1 MQAALNASDETVSF
15 LLSQGASPNK
25 PAANGHNAL
34 VFAIQSK
41 CLTTINLLAP
51 LTHTYLGGVLV
62 RLAKDKVDITADIK
76 ELVKRAAQDNDTA
89 LEGFLAAEMFGSSEL
104 IHQMSHFV
112 KNGWSTEIYFIA
124 MSY

>member
-89 LEGFLAAEMFGSSEL
+89 LEAFLSAAIL
-104 IHQMSHFV
+104 DQV
-112 KNGWSTEIYFIA
+112 K
-124 MSY
+124 MHLV